1 MIKTIKSMKNV
12 KVLSNKEVM
21 SIRGGGGGPRACSET
36 VSCPEPYCCNL
47 LTKVCEI
54 GGPYGGC
61 WNP

>member
-1 MIKTIKSMKNV
+1 MKNV